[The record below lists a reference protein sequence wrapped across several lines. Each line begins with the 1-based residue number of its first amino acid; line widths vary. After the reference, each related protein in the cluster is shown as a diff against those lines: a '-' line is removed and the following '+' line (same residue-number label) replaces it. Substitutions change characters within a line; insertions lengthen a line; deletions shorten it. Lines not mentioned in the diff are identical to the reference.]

1 MTSLLLVTVLWPVL
15 QGSIT
20 SPFLT
25 VLVSLSCYDKIWP
38 VGQFKQQNF
47 IFHHFRSQEMQ
58 NEGDSWFF
66 PVEISLSDLQRY
78 VCFLALSSY
87 GRERERERERDF
99 SLVSVFIKAL
109 IPSWVLH
116 THDLITS
123 QKSPSSNTIEF
134 VLRASSYEFWDNTN
148 ISPIALTVNQEKKH
162 ACSHLISLSVSVG

>member
-1 MTSLLLVTVLWPVL
+1 MTKSLIISRLHVTSLLLVTVLWPVL

-25 VLVSLSCYDKIWP
+25 VLVSLSCYNKIWQ
-38 VGQFKQQNF
+38 VRQFKQQNF

-66 PVEISLSDLQRY
+66 SRWNFSFWLAE
-78 VCFLALSSY
+78 VCMFSCFILIWQ
-87 GRERERERERDF
+87 RERERERDF
-99 SLVSVFIKAL
+99 SLVSIFIRAL

-123 QKSPSSNTIEF
+123 PNSPSSNTIAF

-148 ISPIALTVNQEKKH
+148 IYPIALTVN
-162 ACSHLISLSVSVG
+162 